1 MFENLRKGIR
11 DILDRF
17 GRKGLLSRSDIEDAL
32 NDFKKILIN
41 SDVNLKVVKE
51 ILKRVEEE
59 SLKEEVLKSVLP
71 EEQITKI
78 LYDVLIKIIG
88 KGVPLKFSSIPPT
101 EIVVFG
107 VQGSGKTTTCGKIA
121 YYLKN
126 KGHRSLLVPLDLKR
140 PGAIKQL
147 EEISEIVGVNFYFE
161 DNLTPFKI
169 IKRAK
174 EIAKKERIEFIIYD
188 TPGRIHIDNEMM
200 RELKEIRDEIKPTES
215 LLVASSLLGQGS
227 VDIALEFK
235 RMVGLTGIIA
245 TMLDGDSKGGAI
257 LSMRYVTNVPIKFVG
272 IGEKVQDLEE
282 FDEESLVLRI
292 LGQPDIKGLIKKIES
307 VKEERKEITKKDK
320 FNFETFLKEIESI
333 EKMGGFASILSFF
346 PQIGDKFNFDD
357 KSIKKMKAIIQ
368 SMTKKERLHPEI
380 IDGDRKKRIAKG
392 SGTTINDV
400 NILLKNFK
408 MMKDLMDNKNIEK
421 LLRRGGLF

>member
-88 KGVPLKFSSIPPT
+88 KGSPLKFSSIPPT

-107 VQGSGKTTTCGKIA
+107 IQGSGKTTTCGKIA

-147 EEISEIVGVNFYFE
+147 EEISEFVGVNFYFE

-400 NILLKNFK
+400 NILLMNFK

>member
-51 ILKRVEEE
+51 ILKRVEED

-71 EEQITKI
+71 EEQIKKI

-88 KGVPLKFSSIPPT
+88 KGAPLKFSSIPPT

-107 VQGSGKTTTCGKIA
+107 IQGSGKTTTCGKIA

-200 RELKEIRDEIKPTES
+200 RGLKEIRDEIKPTES

>member
-88 KGVPLKFSSIPPT
+88 KGAPLKFSSIPPT

-107 VQGSGKTTTCGKIA
+107 IQGSGKTTTCGKIA